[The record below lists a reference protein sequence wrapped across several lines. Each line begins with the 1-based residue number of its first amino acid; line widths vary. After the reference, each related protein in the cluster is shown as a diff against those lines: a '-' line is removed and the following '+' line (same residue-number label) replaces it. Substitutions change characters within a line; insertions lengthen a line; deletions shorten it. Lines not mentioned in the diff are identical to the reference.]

1 MIMMMF
7 YVACG
12 LSLLCVA
19 IVYDMKAQH
28 NKLTILLLC
37 SMHLLEDSD
46 DDDDD
51 VLNKTYSVFRSQL
64 NAFLAINLN
73 SGIFLQFNCIKHQH
87 VQGIIDRSTSSLSQ
101 RGLCFDKNTY
111 ILTALGLKPYMVMLP
126 FIMHLRH
133 MPRSNHTTIVVG

>member
-28 NKLTILLLC
+28 SKLTILLLC

-51 VLNKTYSVFRSQL
+51 VLNKT
-64 NAFLAINLN
+64 
-73 SGIFLQFNCIKHQH
+73 
-87 VQGIIDRSTSSLSQ
+87 
-101 RGLCFDKNTY
+101 LCFARNS
-111 ILTALGLKPYMVMLP
+111 MP
-126 FIMHLRH
+126 FWQ
-133 MPRSNHTTIVVG
+133 ST